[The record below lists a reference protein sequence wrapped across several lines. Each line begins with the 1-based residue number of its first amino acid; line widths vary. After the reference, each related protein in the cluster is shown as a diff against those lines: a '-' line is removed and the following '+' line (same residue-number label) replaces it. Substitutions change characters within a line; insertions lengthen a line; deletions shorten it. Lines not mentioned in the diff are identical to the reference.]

1 MDQPGMDLPG
11 ASYFYTL
18 AQIGITFSGFAALL
32 MALRQMRGAAMS
44 KFHLW
49 VARSYIQSGMVT
61 AMNAMTAPLLYALGL
76 SLDMTWRVAS
86 AIIAAQAVAL
96 IVLAPKQWQ
105 SVTAM
110 KVPTR
115 LKIHVASGLLINI
128 VLLLNAIGYPFAP
141 SGGVLMLA
149 VSWNLFAFFLQFAE
163 SVSFFFESED
173 DTH

>member
-1 MDQPGMDLPG
+1 MDLPG

-49 VARSYIQSGMVT
+49 VARSYIQSGLVT
-61 AMNAMTAPLLYALGL
+61 AMNAMTAPLLFALGL
-76 SLDMTWRVAS
+76 DLEMTWRAAS
-86 AIIAAQAVAL
+86 AIIAGQAIAL
-96 IVLAPKQWQ
+96 IMLAPKQWQ

-110 KVPTR
+110 KVPAR
-115 LKIHVASGLLINI
+115 LKPHIASGLLINVI
-128 VLLLNAIGYPFAP
+128 LLANAVGYPFAP
-141 SGGVLMLA
+141 SGGVVMLA

-163 SVSFFFESED
+163 SVSFFFESEED
-173 DTH
+173 AAKTD